1 MYNTNILS
9 LQSST
14 DREQYLQTS
23 FWVINNCGKT
33 YNFHQCCQISSLSNA
48 ALHAQTILKTKLEKE
63 LSFFCFGDKWK
74 ESKFIKI
81 ELIYQKILCQIA
93 SCIYL
98 EVHANMWFRKRR
110 VSILTIFV
118 INTFSCACVRVS
130 SCTSMS
136 MKEDIHRFYLMS
148 WIEQKDNNILTKF
161 KVICKVPWPSL

>member
-1 MYNTNILS
+1 MLPNIIS
-9 LQSST
+9 IKC
-14 DREQYLQTS
+14 RP
-23 FWVINNCGKT
+23 
-33 YNFHQCCQISSLSNA
+33 QCPNYFENKI
-48 ALHAQTILKTKLEKE
+48 EKE

-74 ESKFIKI
+74 ESKFIKM

-98 EVHANMWFRKRR
+98 EVHAKMWFVKNELQFQLFLWSIHFR
-110 VSILTIFV
+110 VLV
-118 INTFSCACVRVS
+118 CVTF
-130 SCTSMS
+130 CTSMS